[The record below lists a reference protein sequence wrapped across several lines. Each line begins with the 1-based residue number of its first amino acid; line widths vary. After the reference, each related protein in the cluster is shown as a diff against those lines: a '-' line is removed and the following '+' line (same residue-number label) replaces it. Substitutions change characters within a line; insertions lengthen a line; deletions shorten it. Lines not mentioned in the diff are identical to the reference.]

1 MQVGRSNI
9 RQAYRDPEES
19 RNYIETRF
27 VEPLGAIL
35 HARQARVLK
44 RVIAST
50 QPERVLEIA
59 PGPARLTTEVASL
72 VRRGIALDGSRPM
85 LDIARQR
92 LRENGGDHWRLLN
105 GDAFEL
111 PFTRAFNL
119 VYTFRLIRHF
129 DETDRRRLYEQ
140 IRRVLLDGGVLV
152 FDAINE
158 LVAGRH
164 RASAPDSAGSIRYY
178 DALLTMDQVKGEL
191 QATGFEVVSMD
202 GVQHH
207 YPVLQQIQNLAAPR
221 SRMLA
226 RAAMELVDRTGG
238 EPAEWVVTARVR

>member
-9 RQAYRDPEES
+9 RKAYRDDEES
-19 RNYIETRF
+19 RNYIQTRF

-72 VRRGIALDGSRPM
+72 VRHGVALDGSRPM
-85 LDIARQR
+85 LNIARQR
-92 LRENGGDHWRLLN
+92 LHENGGDHWRLLN

-111 PFTRAFNL
+111 PFTKAFNL
-119 VYTFRLIRHF
+119 VYTVRLIRHF
-129 DETDRRRLYEQ
+129 DEADRRRLYQQ
-140 IRRVLLDGGVLV
+140 IRRVLMDGGVLV
-152 FDAINE
+152 FDAINGY
-158 LVAGRH
+158 VNARH
-164 RASAPDSAGSIRYY
+164 RASVPDSDGNIRYY
-178 DALLTMDQVKGEL
+178 DALLTMDQIKAEL
-191 QATGFEVVSMD
+191 QATGFDVISTD

-226 RAAMELVDRTGG
+226 RAAMEVVDRIGG
-238 EPAEWVVTARVR
+238 EPAEWVVTARAR